1 MSDKIDFRLSKMKP
15 IFFFGSVTVL
25 LALVVA
31 GAPGC
36 RTINAD
42 PAPDSG
48 AASSTSGSTSGA
60 TNEDGGV
67 APTRLEPAIVHAAAS
82 ITVTTVAGSGLIGGD
97 DGKGVDAKFANP
109 VGVVVEPSGSL
120 LITEYEGGRLRR
132 LALDGTTTTL
142 TTGLQEPFGVVV
154 TKDAIYVQTDRDPQG
169 AKNDNTGTL
178 WKIPLAG
185 GTPELAATG
194 LGRPRGLAE
203 SLDGKIILS
212 DRRYRIVSL
221 YDPVTKGITF
231 LAGGLQGLVD
241 GNGNSARFR
250 EPYGVA
256 LLPDGSLVV
265 VDRENHVLRRVT
277 NDGDVTVFAGEGVPG
292 MKDDVDKLKARFDIP
307 CDVVSDPAGN
317 LFVSDAGNHRIRRIS
332 STGEVETIAGDGTE
346 GFQDGEGI
354 RSKFFAQEQID
365 ITPDGK
371 TIYVADGTG
380 GDPDHPPFN
389 RIRKISLP

>member
-1 MSDKIDFRLSKMKP
+1 MRTSTL
-15 IFFFGSVTVL
+15 FFGSSASSL
-25 LALVVA
+25 LLGLLLCVGV
-31 GAPGC
+31 APGC

-48 AASSTSGSTSGA
+48 TAASSTSGGSTSGA
-60 TNEDGGV
+60 VNEDGGV
-67 APTRLEPAIVHAAAS
+67 APTRLEPPIVHAAAS
-82 ITVTTVAGSGLIGGD
+82 ITVSTVAGSGLIGGD
-97 DGKGVDAKFANP
+97 DGKGIDARFANP

-120 LITEYEGGRLRR
+120 LVTEYEGGRLRR
-132 LALDGTTTTL
+132 IAPDGTVTTL

-178 WKIPLAG
+178 WKISLAG
-185 GTPELAATG
+185 GAPEPVATS

-221 YDPVTKGITF
+221 YDPATRGITF

-241 GNGNSARFR
+241 GNGNGARFR

-256 LLPDGSLVV
+256 LLPDGSLIV
-265 VDRENHVLRRVT
+265 VDRENHVLRHVT
-277 NDGDVTVFAGEGVPG
+277 LDGDVRVFAGEGVPG
-292 MKDDVDKLKARFDIP
+292 MKDDVDKLKARFDGP
-307 CDVVSDPAGN
+307 VDVVADPAGN

-332 STGEVETIAGDGTE
+332 SAGEVETIAGDGTE

-354 RSKFFAQEQID
+354 RAKFYAQEQID

-371 TIYVADGTG
+371 SIYVADGTG
-380 GDPDHPPFN
+380 GDPAHPPYN